1 MQAEARRFELYHG
14 AVTFTEVLIEK
25 LKKQKRNNRK
35 LKIVDGDNCIDYE
48 FLWRSQICL
57 NKTLQML
64 EGLRWEHDKVLLE
77 KGPKGQHHKC
87 NYEPFDE
94 NYINEDAR
102 RKVSKLD
109 MTKYSSYRNIKD
121 RYQLKQA
128 HIDKEEVFKDY
139 IAYHAALD
147 ENANLL
153 CKKKQL
159 MVGIFNLS
167 SLYQNIAL
175 NEKYSNTNKL
185 SN

>member
-1 MQAEARRFELYHG
+1 MQKEARRFELYHA
-14 AVTFTEVLIEK
+14 AVTFAEVMIEK
-25 LKKQKRNNRK
+25 LKMEKRQNREFK
-35 LKIVDGDNCIDYE
+35 MVDADDCIDYKL
-48 FLWRSQICL
+48 LWRSKICL
-57 NKTLQML
+57 NKTLKML

-94 NYINEDAR
+94 NHSTEDNR
-102 RKVSKLD
+102 SKLSKLN
-109 MTKYSSYRNIKD
+109 MTKYYSYRNIKD

-128 HIDKEEVFKDY
+128 HIDKEEDFQDY

-159 MVGIFNLS
+159 MVGIFNLL
-167 SLYQNIAL
+167 SLNQNI
-175 NEKYSNTNKL
+175 NEEYFNINKSSN
-185 SN
+185 